1 MDVSLSEQRLED
13 STTGVISYMPG
24 RTKPREARGV
34 SGEQSFLE
42 QKDFEIFNRK
52 RGVTFSFRN
61 VFSNTTCTKISSN
74 VLYYII
80 GCKTL

>member
-1 MDVSLSEQRLED
+1 MSEQRPED

-24 RTKPREARGV
+24 RAKPREASGV
-34 SGEQSFLE
+34 SGEQSFQE
-42 QKDFEIFNRK
+42 KDFEIFNRK

-61 VFSNTTCTKISSN
+61 AFSNTTCTKISSN